1 MIHRLNQVPDAGNLS
16 PAEMTQIV
24 LIFGIP
30 ARPSCCAA
38 VWRSRWQPSCYDA
51 AARGSA
57 DLPVDFTKSW
67 WSIAVSSDTMVS
79 LGLRVRHQIFT
90 HETQHVT
97 AVSAAIH
104 RISTS
109 QTPRSRAGRRRHC
122 VLFVALP
129 RAMGMSRVKLQAD
142 GVPSAVV
149 VVDPAVRSGIAR
161 TDYRARRRPYVRTR
175 GPTARRDLPQ
185 GRFTMTESDPD
196 RDQSQYRRQGRRR
209 PDGTG
214 VR

>member
-1 MIHRLNQVPDAGNLS
+1 MLVAG
-16 PAEMTQIV
+16 AIV
-24 LIFGIP
+24 SFLLRYP
-30 ARPSCCAA
+30 
-38 VWRSRWQPSCYDA
+38 
-51 AARGSA
+51 
-57 DLPVDFTKSW
+57 
-67 WSIAVSSDTMVS
+67 
-79 LGLRVRHQIFT
+79 GL
-90 HETQHVT
+90 
-97 AVSAAIH
+97 
-104 RISTS
+104 
-109 QTPRSRAGRRRHC
+109 
-122 VLFVALP
+122 
-129 RAMGMSRVKLQAD
+129 MGMSRVKLQAD

-149 VVDPAVRSGIAR
+149 MVDPAVRSGIAR